1 MAAMAAGGGGR
12 CPRSIFDDRSAT
24 HHFHLRFPVK
34 RLARVAHRCVEAW
47 AMSRPVRIT
56 NAHQSI
62 TFSRRM
68 LLLSGA
74 EAAVG
79 TMLIGRMGWLAIAQ
93 NEKYALLSESNRVQL
108 IPVPPRRGW
117 IVDRNEKPIA
127 INKASFRV
135 DIIPQQMVKGNDIV
149 SEVAKLIDLPP
160 DEVDRINR
168 ELAVSRGF
176 QPVSVADNVPYEQ
189 YAAITV
195 RLPELPGISAS
206 RGFTR
211 FYPGG
216 STVGQLIGYV
226 GAASADEYEKENKN
240 PLLLIPGV
248 KIGKEGLEKTLEP
261 ILRGQPGGQRVE
273 VTARGKLVKELDPKP
288 DRSGNTV
295 QLTIDSDLHQFAA
308 RRIGDQSA
316 AVVVID
322 VTNGDILAMP
332 SMPSFD
338 PNNFSDGIST
348 NEWKMLSQDDHL
360 PLVDKALES
369 LYPSGSTIKPSMAM
383 ALLNAGIERGQ
394 RVNCTGAFQLGNHT
408 FHCDKRHG
416 PVDMDAAVAHSCD
429 VYFYTM
435 CLRVGADRLAPMV
448 RSMGFGEK
456 FDLPFDNQR
465 FGTIPDPDWMMR
477 KYHRK
482 WQGYDTVNMSIG
494 QGMVLINPLQL
505 AVMASRL
512 ATGKRVVPRLLKS
525 QPVAPQTQLAVDEDH
540 LNFIRK
546 AMWGVVDH
554 GTAAGAKLPLDGIQM
569 AGKTGTAQTH
579 NLAAHE
585 RGDYTSATWKLRDH
599 SLFMP
604 FVPFDKPRY
613 AAAAIVEHGGFGAA
627 VAAPLVRDT
636 LLFLYDRQK
645 AIANLQTFEQS
656 IGGTLAERLARKT
669 AAWRSANG
677 LLPLPTKQG

>member
-1 MAAMAAGGGGR
+1 MAAMAGR
-12 CPRSIFDDRSAT
+12 ENGRRSAVLCADGAAAN
-24 HHFHLRFPVK
+24 HLHLPVS
-34 RLARVAHRCVEAW
+34 RLRLDRVADRPVEA
-47 AMSRPVRIT
+47 RPMKHMRIT
-56 NAHQSI
+56 TAHQSI

-68 LLLSGA
+68 MLLGGA
-74 EAAVG
+74 QVVVG
-79 TMLIGRMGWLAIAQ
+79 GVLIGRMGWLAIAQ
-93 NEKYALLSESNRVQL
+93 NEKYNLLSESNRVQL

-117 IVDRNEKPIA
+117 IIDRNGKPIA

-135 DIIPQQMVKGNDIV
+135 DLIPQQIV
-149 SEVAKLIDLPP
+149 NGPKVVAELQKLMNLPP
-160 DEVDRINR
+160 DEVDRISR
-168 ELAVSRGF
+168 ELSQSRGF

-195 RLPELPGISAS
+195 RLPDLPGVAAS

-216 STVGQLIGYV
+216 STVGQLVGYV
-226 GAASADEYEKENKN
+226 GAASAAEYEKENKN

-248 KIGKEGLEKTLEP
+248 KIGKEGLEQALEST
-261 ILRGQPGGQRVE
+261 LRGEPGGQRVE
-273 VTARGKLVKELDPKP
+273 VTARGKLVQELDPKP

-295 QLTIDSDLHQFAA
+295 QLTIDSDLHQYVA

-316 AVVVID
+316 AAVVID

-338 PNNFSDGIST
+338 PNNFSDGISN

-383 ALLNAGIERGQ
+383 ALLNAGVDRTQ
-394 RVNCTGAFQLGNHT
+394 KVNCTGAFQLGNHT

-416 PVDMDAAVAHSCD
+416 PVDMDAAVVHSCD
-429 VYFYTM
+429 IYFYEM
-435 CLRVGADRLAPMV
+435 CRRVGANALAPMI
-448 RSMGFGEK
+448 RSVGFGEK
-456 FDLPFDNQR
+456 FDLPFDNMR
-465 FGTIPDPDWMMR
+465 YGTIPDPDWMMR

-505 AVMASRL
+505 AVMAGRL
-512 ATGKRVVPRLLKS
+512 ATGKRVVPRLLKNT
-525 QPVAPQTQLAVDEDH
+525 PIAPQTRLAVDEDH
-540 LNFIRK
+540 LNFIHK

-554 GTAAGAKLPLDGIQM
+554 GTAAAAKLPLAGIQM

-579 NLAAHE
+579 NLSASE

-599 SLFMP
+599 SLFMG

-613 AAAAIVEHGGFGAA
+613 AAATIVEHGGFGAA
-627 VAAPLVRDT
+627 VAAPLIRDT
-636 LLFLYDRQK
+636 LTYLYDKDK
-645 AIANLQTFEQS
+645 AIAALNAFEQS
-656 IGGTLAERLARKT
+656 IGGTPDERMTRKV

-677 LLPLPTKQG
+677 LPPLTAKQA

>member
-1 MAAMAAGGGGR
+1 MKHM
-12 CPRSIFDDRSAT
+12 
-24 HHFHLRFPVK
+24 
-34 RLARVAHRCVEAW
+34 
-47 AMSRPVRIT
+47 RIT
-56 NAHQSI
+56 TAHQSI

-68 LLLSGA
+68 MMLGGA
-74 EAAVG
+74 QAVVG
-79 TMLIGRMGWLAIAQ
+79 GVLVGRMGWLAIAQ
-93 NEKYALLSESNRVQL
+93 NEKYQLLSESNRVQL

-117 IVDRNEKPIA
+117 LIDRNGKPIA

-135 DIIPQQMVKGNDIV
+135 DLIPQQILNGPQV
-149 SEVAKLIDLPP
+149 VAELQKLMNLPA
-160 DEVDRINR
+160 DEVERIGR
-168 ELAVSRGF
+168 ELSQSRGF

-195 RLPELPGISAS
+195 RLPDLPGVAAS

-216 STVGQLIGYV
+216 STVGQLVGYV
-226 GAASADEYEKENKN
+226 GTASATEYEKENKN

-248 KIGKEGLEKTLEP
+248 KIGKEGLEQALEST
-261 ILRGQPGGQRVE
+261 LRGEPGGQRVE

-288 DRSGNTV
+288 DRSGGTV
-295 QLTIDSDLHQFAA
+295 QLTIDSDLHEYAA
-308 RRIGDQSA
+308 RRIGDQSCS
-316 AVVVID
+316 VVALD

-338 PNNFSDGIST
+338 PNNFSDGISK
-348 NEWKMLSQDDHL
+348 NEWKMLSEDGHL

-383 ALLNAGIERGQ
+383 ALLNAGIDRKQ
-394 RVNCTGAFQLGNHT
+394 RVNCTGSYPLGNHV

-416 PVDMDAAVAHSCD
+416 PVDMDAAIVHSCD
-429 VYFYTM
+429 IYFYDM
-435 CLRVGADRLAPMV
+435 CRRVGAEKLAPMV

-465 FGTIPDPDWMMR
+465 YGTVPDPEWMMR
-477 KYHRK
+477 KNHRE
-482 WQGYDTVNMSIG
+482 WQTYDTINMSIG

-525 QPVAPQTQLAVDEDH
+525 KPIVPQTQLAVDTDH
-540 LNFIRK
+540 LNFIRS
-546 AMWGVVDH
+546 AMAGVVDH
-554 GTAAGAKLPLDGIQM
+554 GTAAAAKLPLDGIQM

-579 NLAAHE
+579 RLSDSE
-585 RGDYTSATWKLRDH
+585 RGNYTAAQWKLRDH
-599 SLFMP
+599 SLFMG
-604 FVPFDKPRY
+604 FVPFDNPRY

-645 AIANLQTFEQS
+645 ALANLQDFERS
-656 IGGTLAERLARKT
+656 IGGTLEERIAHKT
-669 AAWRSANG
+669 SAWRGANG
-677 LLPLPTKQG
+677 LAPLPAAKA

>member
-1 MAAMAAGGGGR
+1 VLGGAQAA
-12 CPRSIFDDRSAT
+12 I
-24 HHFHLRFPVK
+24 
-34 RLARVAHRCVEAW
+34 
-47 AMSRPVRIT
+47 
-56 NAHQSI
+56 
-62 TFSRRM
+62 
-68 LLLSGA
+68 
-74 EAAVG
+74 G
-79 TMLIGRMGWLAIAQ
+79 TMLIGRMGWLSVAQ
-93 NEKYALLSESNRVQL
+93 NQKYQLLSESNRVQL

-117 IVDRNEKPIA
+117 IIDRKGKPIA
-127 INKASFRV
+127 INRSSFRV
-135 DIIPQQMVKGNDIV
+135 DIIPQQLVDGPKV
-149 SEVAKLIDLPP
+149 VAEVTKLLKLPS

-176 QPVSVADNVPYEQ
+176 QPVSVADNIPYDQ

-211 FYPGG
+211 FYPAGPA
-216 STVGQLIGYV
+216 VGQLVGYV
-226 GAASADEYEKENKN
+226 GAASAAEYERENKN

-248 KIGKEGLEKTLEP
+248 KIGKEGIEQTMEST
-261 ILRGQPGGQRVE
+261 LRGMPGGQRVE

-288 DRSGNTV
+288 DRSGGTV
-295 QLTIDSDLHQFAA
+295 QLTIDADLHEYAA
-308 RRIGDQSA
+308 RRIGDQSSS
-316 AVVVID
+316 VVVLD

-338 PNNFSDGIST
+338 PNAFSDGISK
-348 NEWKMLSQDDHL
+348 NEWKMLSDDDHL

-383 ALLNAGIERGQ
+383 ALLNAGIDRKQ

-416 PVDMDAAVAHSCD
+416 PVDMDSAVVHSCD

-435 CLRVGADRLAPMV
+435 CLRVGAEKLSPMI

-465 FGTIPDPDWMMR
+465 YGTIPDPDWMMR

-512 ATGKRVVPRLLKS
+512 ATGKRVIPRLLKNK
-525 QPVAPQTQLAVDEDH
+525 PITPQAQLAVDEDH
-540 LNFIRK
+540 LNFIHK

-554 GTAAGAKLPLDGIQM
+554 GTAAAAKLPLDGIQM

-579 NLAAHE
+579 NLSAGE
-585 RGDYTSATWKLRDH
+585 RGNYTASQWKLRDH
-599 SLFMP
+599 SLFMA
-604 FVPFDKPRY
+604 FVPFDNPRY
-613 AAAAIVEHGGFGAA
+613 AAATIVEHGGFGAA
-627 VAAPLVRDT
+627 VAAPLIRDT
-636 LLFLYDRQK
+636 ITFLYDKQK
-645 AIANLQTFEQS
+645 ALEALNVFEQS
-656 IGGTLAERLARKT
+656 IGGNPEERLARKT

-677 LLPLPTKQG
+677 LPPLPTKQA

>member
-1 MAAMAAGGGGR
+1 MKHM
-12 CPRSIFDDRSAT
+12 
-24 HHFHLRFPVK
+24 
-34 RLARVAHRCVEAW
+34 
-47 AMSRPVRIT
+47 RIT
-56 NAHQSI
+56 TAHQSI

-68 LLLSGA
+68 MLLGGA
-74 EAAVG
+74 QAAVG
-79 TMLIGRMGWLAIAQ
+79 GVLIGRMGWLAIAQ
-93 NEKYALLSESNRVQL
+93 NEKYQLLSESNRVQL

-117 IVDRNEKPIA
+117 IIDRNGKPLA

-135 DIIPQQMVKGNDIV
+135 DLIPQQIV
-149 SEVAKLIDLPP
+149 NGPKVVAELQRLMNLPP
-160 DEVDRINR
+160 DEVDRITR
-168 ELAVSRGF
+168 ELSQSRGF

-195 RLPELPGISAS
+195 RLPDLPGVAAS

-216 STVGQLIGYV
+216 STVGQLVGYV
-226 GAASADEYEKENKN
+226 GAASAAEYEKENKN

-248 KIGKEGLEKTLEP
+248 KIGKEGLEQTLEQT
-261 ILRGQPGGQRVE
+261 LRGEPGGQRVE

-288 DRSGNTV
+288 DRSGGTV
-295 QLTIDSDLHQFAA
+295 QLTIDADLHQYAA

-338 PNNFSDGIST
+338 PNNFSDGISG

-383 ALLNAGIERGQ
+383 ALLNAGVDRKQ
-394 RVNCTGAFQLGNHT
+394 KVNCTGSYPLGNHV

-416 PVDMDAAVAHSCD
+416 PVDMDAAVVHSCD
-429 VYFYTM
+429 IYFYDM
-435 CLRVGADRLAPMV
+435 CRRVGAEKLAPMI

-465 FGTIPDPDWMMR
+465 YGTIPDPEWMRR
-477 KYHRK
+477 KYHRE
-482 WQGYDTVNMSIG
+482 WQTYDTINMSIG

-505 AVMASRL
+505 GVMASRL
-512 ATGKRVVPRLLKS
+512 ATGRRVIPRLFKNKA
-525 QPVAPQTQLAVDEDH
+525 VARQEHLAVDQDH
-540 LNFIRK
+540 LDFIRK

-554 GTAAGAKLPLDGIQM
+554 GTAAAAKLPLDGIQM

-585 RGDYTSATWKLRDH
+585 RGNYTSATWSLRDH
-599 SLFMP
+599 SLFMG
-604 FVPFDKPRY
+604 FAPFDNPRY
-613 AAAAIVEHGGFGAA
+613 AAATIVEHGGFGAA
-627 VAAPLVRDT
+627 VAAPLIRDT
-636 LLFLYDRQK
+636 ITFLYDRQK
-645 AIANLQTFEQS
+645 ALQALESFEQS
-656 IGGTLAERLARKT
+656 IGGTLEERIARKT

-677 LLPLPTKQG
+677 LPPLPPKTA

>member
-1 MAAMAAGGGGR
+1 MKHM
-12 CPRSIFDDRSAT
+12 
-24 HHFHLRFPVK
+24 
-34 RLARVAHRCVEAW
+34 
-47 AMSRPVRIT
+47 RIT
-56 NAHQSI
+56 TAHQSLA
-62 TFSRRM
+62 FSRRM
-68 LLLSGA
+68 MVLTGA
-74 EAAVG
+74 QAAVG
-79 TMLIGRMGWLAIAQ
+79 GLLIGRMGWLAIAQ
-93 NEKYALLSESNRVQL
+93 NEKYQLLSESNRVQL

-117 IVDRNEKPIA
+117 IIDRYGKPIA

-135 DIIPQQMVKGNDIV
+135 DLIPQQIV
-149 SEVAKLIDLPP
+149 NGPQIISQLQQLLSLPP
-160 DEVDRINR
+160 DEVERITR
-168 ELAVSRGF
+168 ELAQSRGF

-195 RLPELPGISAS
+195 RLPDLPGVAAS

-216 STVGQLIGYV
+216 STVGQLVGYV
-226 GAASADEYEKENKN
+226 GAASVSEYEKENKN

-248 KIGKEGLEKTLEP
+248 KIGKEGLEKTLEST
-261 ILRGQPGGQRVE
+261 LRGEPGGQRVE
-273 VTARGKLVKELDPKP
+273 VTARGKLVKELEPKP
-288 DRSGNTV
+288 DRSGGTV
-295 QLTIDSDLHQFAA
+295 QLTIDSDLHQYAA
-308 RRIGDQSA
+308 RRIGDQSCS
-316 AVVVID
+316 VVVLD

-338 PNNFSDGIST
+338 PNNFSDGVSR

-383 ALLNAGIERGQ
+383 ALLNAGIDRKQ
-394 RVNCTGAFQLGNHT
+394 KVNCTGAFQLGNHT

-416 PVDMDAAVAHSCD
+416 PLDMDGAVVHSCD

-435 CLRVGADRLAPMV
+435 CLRVGAEKLSPMV

-465 FGTIPDPDWMMR
+465 YGTIPDPEWMMR

-494 QGMVLINPLQL
+494 QGMVLINPMQL
-505 AVMASRL
+505 ATMASRL
-512 ATGKRVVPRLLKS
+512 ATGKRVVPRLLKNK
-525 QPVAPQTQLAVDEDH
+525 PVAPQTRLAVDQDH
-540 LNFIRK
+540 LDFIRT
-546 AMWGVVDH
+546 AMAGVVDH
-554 GTAAGAKLPLDGIQM
+554 GTAAAAKFPIPEIQM

-579 NLAAHE
+579 NLSAGE
-585 RGDYTSATWKLRDH
+585 RGDYTAANWKLRDH
-599 SLFMP
+599 SLFMAFIP
-604 FVPFDKPRY
+604 FNNPRY

-645 AIANLQTFEQS
+645 ALTALQTFEQS
-656 IGGTLAERLARKT
+656 IGGTLEERLARKT
-669 AAWRSANG
+669 AVWRSANG
-677 LLPLPTKQG
+677 LPPLALSKA

>member
-1 MAAMAAGGGGR
+1 MK
-12 CPRSIFDDRSAT
+12 
-24 HHFHLRFPVK
+24 HVRF
-34 RLARVAHRCVEAW
+34 
-47 AMSRPVRIT
+47 T

-68 LLLSGA
+68 MLLTGA
-74 EAAVG
+74 QAAVG
-79 TMLIGRMGWLAIAQ
+79 TMLIGRMGWLAVAE
-93 NEKYALLSESNRVQL
+93 NEKYQLLSESNRVQL

-117 IVDRNEKPIA
+117 IVDRNDKPIA

-135 DIIPQQMVKGNDIV
+135 DIIPQQMVKGHDIV
-149 SEVAKLIDLPP
+149 GPISKLLDLPD
-160 DEVDRINR
+160 DEVERINN
-168 ELAVSRGF
+168 ELASSRGF

-195 RLPELPGISAS
+195 RLPELPGVAAS
-206 RGFTR
+206 QGFTR
-211 FYPGG
+211 FYPAG
-216 STVGQLIGYV
+216 SAVGQLVGYV
-226 GAASADEYEKENKN
+226 GAASAAEYEKENKN

-248 KIGKEGLEKTLEP
+248 KIGKEGLEKALEP
-261 ILRGQPGGQRVE
+261 TLRGQPGGQRVE
-273 VTARGKLVKELDPKP
+273 VTARGKLVKELEPKP
-288 DRSGNTV
+288 DRSGGTV
-295 QLTIDSDLHQFAA
+295 QLTIDADLHEYAA

-316 AVVVID
+316 AVVVLD

-332 SMPSFD
+332 SMPSFN
-338 PNNFSDGIST
+338 PNNFSDGISQ

-383 ALLNAGIERGQ
+383 ALLNAGVDRTQ
-394 RVNCTGAFQLGNHT
+394 KVNCTGAFQLGNHT

-416 PVDMDAAVAHSCD
+416 PLDMDGAVVHSCD

-435 CLRVGADRLAPMV
+435 CLRVGAEKLSPMV

-465 FGTIPDPDWMMR
+465 YGTIPDPDWMMR

-512 ATGKRVVPRLLKS
+512 ATGKRVIPRLLKS
-525 QPVAPQTQLAVDEDH
+525 KPVAPQTQLAVDEDH
-540 LNFIRK
+540 LTFIRK

-554 GTAAGAKLPLDGIQM
+554 GTAAAAKLPLDSIQM

-579 NLAAHE
+579 NLSASE
-585 RGDYTSATWKLRDH
+585 RGDYTSSVWKLRDH
-599 SLFMP
+599 SLFMA
-604 FVPFDKPRY
+604 FVPFDNPRY
-613 AAAAIVEHGGFGAA
+613 ACATIVEHGGFGAA

-636 LLFLYDRQK
+636 ITFLYDKQK
-645 AIANLQTFEQS
+645 AIAALETFEQS
-656 IGGTLAERLARKT
+656 IGGTLADREARKT
-669 AAWRSANG
+669 AAWRQANG
-677 LLPLPTKQG
+677 VPPLPAKNA

>member
-1 MAAMAAGGGGR
+1 MAAVACRWTGRRRPPLEPDGAASG
-12 CPRSIFDDRSAT
+12 
-24 HHFHLRFPVK
+24 HLDLCLSLVCLD
-34 RLARVAHRCVEAW
+34 RLAHRRVEAW
-47 AMSRPVRIT
+47 AMKHMRIT
-56 NAHQSI
+56 TAHQSI

-68 LLLSGA
+68 MLLSGA
-74 EAAVG
+74 QAAVG
-79 TMLIGRMGWLAIAQ
+79 GVLIGRMGWLAIAQ
-93 NEKYALLSESNRVQL
+93 NQKYQLLSESNRVQL

-117 IVDRNEKPIA
+117 IVDRNNKPIA

-135 DIIPQQMVKGNDIV
+135 DLIPQQIV
-149 SEVAKLIDLPP
+149 DGPKIIAELQRLLNLPP
-160 DEVDRINR
+160 DEVERITR
-168 ELAVSRGF
+168 ELAASRGF
-176 QPVSVADNVPYEQ
+176 QPVSVADNIAYEQ

-195 RLPELPGISAS
+195 RMPELPGVAAS

-226 GAASADEYEKENKN
+226 GAASASEYEKENKN

-248 KIGKEGLEKTLEP
+248 KIGKEGLEKALEP
-261 ILRGQPGGQRVE
+261 VLRGEPGGQRVE

-288 DRSGNTV
+288 DVSGQTV
-295 QLTIDSDLHQFAA
+295 QLTIDSDLHHFAA
-308 RRIGDQSA
+308 RRIGDQSGS
-316 AVVVID
+316 VVVLD

-348 NEWKMLSQDDHL
+348 NEWKMLSNDDHL
-360 PLVDKALES
+360 PLVDKTLES

-383 ALLNAGIERGQ
+383 ALLNAGVDRSQ
-394 RVNCTGAFQLGNHT
+394 RVDCTGAFQLGNHT
-408 FHCDKRHG
+408 FHCDRRHG

-435 CLRVGADRLAPMV
+435 CLRVGAEKLSPMV

-512 ATGKRVVPRLLKS
+512 ATGKRVVPRLLKNKRI
-525 QPVAPQTQLAVDEDH
+525 VPQTQLAVDQDH
-540 LNFIRK
+540 LDFIHK

-554 GTAAGAKLPLDGIQM
+554 GTAAAAKLPLDGIQM

-579 NLAAHE
+579 NLSAGE
-585 RGDYTSATWKLRDH
+585 RGDYTASQWKLRDH
-599 SLFMP
+599 SLFMA

-613 AAAAIVEHGGFGAA
+613 AAATIVEHGGFGAA
-627 VAAPLVRDT
+627 VAAPLIRDT
-636 LLFLYDRQK
+636 LTYLYDKQK
-645 AIANLQTFEQS
+645 ALAALDTFEQS
-656 IGGTLAERLARKT
+656 IGGTPDERLARKT
-669 AAWRSANG
+669 AAWRAANG
-677 LLPLPTKQG
+677 LPPIQPKQA